1 MHGKMFKSGLQVLIL
16 LILFSF
22 LSFSLNCKKPV
33 SRSYTDV
40 DAIKDYIYSHPS
52 IFQSDVFDT
61 TRNSSFYR
69 EITKRDYWIRINF
82 HEADSIHF
90 FRYADVYWDDSLGGV
105 FHTFISG
112 TEYLKNFKAFSRVRA
127 YFEQWGD
134 ATDIF
139 RGWLLMKVT
148 NVQIYST
155 PSYSV
160 GFSNLRVNY
169 SGSDSSI
176 STNAL
181 FDLSKSLQF
190 DQSETDS
197 VKFTIQAGD
206 ETDFYFLHIYEKGN
220 WYKIP
225 FKKISDDEFSSG
237 WILSSFSQDLNI
249 YKYAYIDCLDS
260 KSAADSSYKYDSN
273 AWGIL
278 YKIK

>member
-1 MHGKMFKSGLQVLIL
+1 MRGKMFKSGLKVLIL
-16 LILFSF
+16 LILFSTF
-22 LSFSLNCKKPV
+22 LFSLACKKPV
-33 SRSYTDV
+33 SKSYTDV

-52 IFQSDVFDT
+52 IFLSDVFDT

-82 HEADSIHF
+82 HDADSTHF

-134 ATDIF
+134 PTDIY
-139 RGWLLMKVT
+139 RGWLLMKIQ
-148 NVQIYST
+148 NVQIHSIPAYST
-155 PSYSV
+155 
-160 GFSNLRVNY
+160 GFNSLWINY
-169 SGSDSSI
+169 TGSDISI
-176 STNAL
+176 NPGSL
-181 FDLSKSLQF
+181 YDLSKVLTFNKS
-190 DQSETDS
+190 STVS
-197 VKFTIQAGD
+197 FTIEVGD
-206 ETDFYFLHIYEKGN
+206 INDYYFLYIYEGGS
-220 WYKIP
+220 W
-225 FKKISDDEFSSG
+225 KKIRFQQIDTGILKAG
-237 WILSSFSQDLNI
+237 WTTSPSSQDLNV

-260 KSAADSSYKYDSN
+260 KSVADSSYKYDSN